1 MNSSMIVERLKE
13 FSPEVIYIFGSVA
26 KGEERKGSDIDIA
39 FYSNCEQTALGI
51 YTAAQEL
58 AIKLNRDVDLVDLRR
73 VGSVLQKEIVEHGKV
88 IFEKSASFRSEMELK
103 IIKNYVKFCEERKS
117 LIENFEV

>member
-1 MNSSMIVERLKE
+1 MNSSIIVESLKE

-26 KGEERKGSDIDIA
+26 KDEERRGSDIDIA
-39 FYSNCEQTALGI
+39 FYSNSEHTALKI
-51 YTAAQEL
+51 YNVAQEL
-58 AIKLNRDVDLVDLRR
+58 AIKLNRDVDLVDMRR

-88 IFEKSASFRSEMELK
+88 IFEKSANFRSEMELK

-117 LIENFEV
+117 LIEKFEV